1 MFKNFKIERV
11 LSCVDISDCPG
22 NKAMADRVLGD
33 ENVDEKSHQLSYM
46 VVHMVSQLQ
55 VVAVDVAYEKFYTKF
70 KLDEKN
76 ILILASKNASLGG
89 LLGVLNQLKRTSYQ
103 LNVMKEA

>member
-11 LSCVDISDCPG
+11 LSCVDISDRPG
-22 NKAMADRVLGD
+22 SKTADRVLGD

-55 VVAVDVAYEKFYTKF
+55 VVAVDVAYEQFCTKF

-76 ILILASKNASLGG
+76 LLILASRNASLVG
-89 LLGVLNQLKRTSYQ
+89 
-103 LNVMKEA
+103 